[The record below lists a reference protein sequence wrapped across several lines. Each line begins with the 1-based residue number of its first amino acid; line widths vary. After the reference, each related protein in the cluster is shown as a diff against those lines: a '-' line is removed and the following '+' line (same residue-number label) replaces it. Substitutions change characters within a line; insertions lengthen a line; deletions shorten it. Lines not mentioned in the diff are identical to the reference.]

1 MKQKINSKL
10 LNYCYNNPKEN
21 YICYL
26 NKTYTISEIPEYGE
40 IELYNF
46 ITNDIIHHIIIKNKR
61 LDFISRNKYLYII
74 NLYLLLRNFYEE
86 ETK

>member
-10 LNYCYNNPKEN
+10 LDYCYNNLKNN
-21 YICYL
+21 YIYYPDKICV
-26 NKTYTISEIPEYGE
+26 ISENSDFEE
-40 IELYNF
+40 IVLYNYF
-46 ITNDIIHHIIIKNKR
+46 LNSIIHHIVIKDKR

-74 NLYLLLRNFYEE
+74 NLYLLLRNFDKK

>member
-10 LNYCYNNPKEN
+10 LDYCYNNLKEN

-26 NKTYTISEIPEYGE
+26 NKTYFISEIPEYGE
-40 IELYNF
+40 IELYNY
-46 ITNDIIHHIIIKNKR
+46 INKTIVKHILIKDKY
-61 LDFISRNKYLYII
+61 LDFISRNKYLYVI

-86 ETK
+86 EIK

>member
-1 MKQKINSKL
+1 MKQKINQKL
-10 LNYCYNNPKEN
+10 LNYCYNNLKEN
-21 YICYL
+21 YIYYS
-26 NKTYTISEIPEYGE
+26 NKIYVISESPDFKE
-40 IELYNF
+40 IELYNYSY
-46 ITNDIIHHIIIKNKR
+46 NDIIMHIVIKDKR

>member
-10 LNYCYNNPKEN
+10 LDYCYNNLKEN

-26 NKTYTISEIPEYGE
+26 NKIYTISEIPEYGE

-46 ITNDIIHHIIIKNKR
+46 TTNDIIHHIIIKNKR
-61 LDFISRNKYLYII
+61 LDFISRNKYLYVI

-86 ETK
+86 EIK

>member
-10 LNYCYNNPKEN
+10 LDYCYNNSKEN

-46 ITNDIIHHIIIKNKR
+46 ITNDIIHHIIIKDKR
-61 LDFISRNKYLYII
+61 LDFISRNKYLYVI

>member
-10 LNYCYNNPKEN
+10 LDYCYNNLKEN

-26 NKTYTISEIPEYGE
+26 NKTYFISEIPEYGE
-40 IELYNF
+40 IELYNY
-46 ITNDIIHHIIIKNKR
+46 INKTIVKHILIKDKY
-61 LDFISRNKYLYII
+61 LDFISRNKYLYVI

>member
-10 LNYCYNNPKEN
+10 LDYCYNNLKEN

-26 NKTYTISEIPEYGE
+26 NKTYSISEIPEYGE

-46 ITNDIIHHIIIKNKR
+46 TTNDIIHHIIIKDKR
-61 LDFISRNKYLYII
+61 LDFISRNKYLYVI

>member
-10 LNYCYNNPKEN
+10 LNYCYNNLKEN

-46 ITNDIIHHIIIKNKR
+46 IANNIIHHIIIKDKR